1 MLVDYLEETSN
12 DYVVVMFRERLD
24 LYCCFLDVSSMKYR
38 IAGLID
44 GRLSKL
50 VSGRKV
56 LSMHADR
63 LLNRADK
70 SRLSRH
76 EKHYENY
83 TLISG
88 QIVVSDDRTSCIFV
102 WRSLIDQDSK
112 SMPVLE
118 LRRLKFVI

>member
-1 MLVDYLEETSN
+1 
-12 DYVVVMFRERLD
+12 
-24 LYCCFLDVSSMKYR
+24 MKYR

-44 GRLSKL
+44 GRLCKL

-56 LSMHADR
+56 LSIHADR
-63 LLNRADK
+63 LLCRADK

-88 QIVVSDDRTSCIFV
+88 QMVVNDDRTSCIFV
-102 WRSLIDQDSK
+102 WRSLIDEDSK